1 VSLETKRST
10 LVSESSPTSAIVVGY
25 CKMFENLTNKFEEI
39 FSSLKKAPSLN
50 EKQVEEGLR
59 SIRQA
64 LLEADVALPVA
75 KKLIENIKPKAIGQD
90 IVRSTTPSQMII
102 KIVYDELVQ
111 LLGDKKSELNLNAI
125 PPVSILLVGL
135 QGSGKTTTAAKLA
148 QYLEKNNKK
157 KSLLVSL
164 DVYRPAAQEQLKI
177 LGEQNS
183 IKTLPIVKDQLPI
196 DIARRALGAA
206 SLSGS
211 DIIIF
216 DTAGRTQIDLSMMSE
231 IKELKSTLTPSEVI
245 LVADSLTGQVAV
257 NIATE
262 FKKAV
267 DLTGIVLTRADGD
280 GRGGAAV
287 SMKFTTGVPIKFLG
301 VGEKIENFEVFHPDR
316 IANRILGMGD
326 IVSLVEKASQDLDQE
341 NIKKTEENLRSG
353 AFSMED
359 YLNQL
364 RQMKKMGGMEGVLSM
379 LPGVSKIKKQM
390 DNANIDENIIK
401 INEAIILSMTKEE
414 RLNPKIINASRKK
427 RISSGSGIDSATIN
441 KLLKQFKMMTNMM
454 KKCLRVIQKVEYLRK
469 FLTNL
474 NKRKERKMSK
484 FMNVVR
490 SKVKEDKKDEYM
502 KKLKEFFDNMKG
514 TEGLISMK
522 QIQTGPNNMCIIG
535 EWKDEQ
541 SIAKARDKMIAGLD
555 TVRLML
561 EEISPEL
568 GVTDPVAGPVILES
582 K

>member
-1 VSLETKRST
+1 
-10 LVSESSPTSAIVVGY
+10 
-25 CKMFENLTNKFEEI
+25 M
-39 FSSLKKAPSLN
+39 
-50 EKQVEEGLR
+50 
-59 SIRQA
+59 
-64 LLEADVALPVA
+64 
-75 KKLIENIKPKAIGQD
+75 
-90 IVRSTTPSQMII
+90 
-102 KIVYDELVQ
+102 
-111 LLGDKKSELNLNAI
+111 
-125 PPVSILLVGL
+125 
-135 QGSGKTTTAAKLA
+135 
-148 QYLEKNNKK
+148 
-157 KSLLVSL
+157 VSL

-183 IKTLPIVKDQLPI
+183 IQTLPIVKDQLPI

-267 DLTGIVLTRADGD
+267 DLTGIILTRADGD

-301 VGEKIENFEVFHPDR
+301 IGEKIENFEVFHPDR

-341 NIKKTEENLRSG
+341 NIKATEENLKKG
-353 AFSMED
+353 QFSMQD
-359 YLNQL
+359 YLIQL

-401 INEAIILSMTKEE
+401 INEAIILSMTREE

-427 RISSGSGIDSATIN
+427 RISSGSGTDSATIN

-454 KKCLRVIQKVEYLRK
+454 KK
-469 FLTNL
+469 
-474 NKRKERKMSK
+474 MSK
-484 FMNVVR
+484 G
-490 SKVKEDKKDEYM
+490 DPKDGVPPEIFNQ
-502 KKLKEFFDNMKG
+502 LK
-514 TEGLISMK
+514 
-522 QIQTGPNNMCIIG
+522 
-535 EWKDEQ
+535 
-541 SIAKARDKMIAGLD
+541 
-555 TVRLML
+555 
-561 EEISPEL
+561 
-568 GVTDPVAGPVILES
+568 
-582 K
+582 